1 MANQPT
7 NVSISTTTILK
18 VVLIGLAL
26 WFLATISQ
34 VLVIVFVALV
44 LAAAIDPWI
53 TRLERMGMARGWAM
67 AIIFVGAI
75 ALLSLIVI
83 LFVPLVVDQ
92 LGKFTQAFPKL
103 YERVFSL
110 YQNNQDS
117 VALETIQKG
126 LQNLNSALSDVT
138 KGIFSSVFGFFGG
151 LISVIGVL
159 VLTFYLTLE
168 EKGMKRIAIDLAPA
182 KYRPYLI
189 QLFNRIEDRLGD
201 WLRGQ
206 LILGLIIGSLTLVGL
221 LLLKVEYA
229 VVLALIA
236 GVTELIPIIGPFIGA
251 IPAVIVAFSQDP
263 ILAVFVIG
271 LYIVIQQLENN
282 LIVPRVI
289 SKATGLNP
297 VIVIVAILVGG
308 KIAGI
313 TGVILAVP
321 TMIIITTFLEDFL
334 EEKKADDLRLEPPP
348 KG

>member
-1 MANQPT
+1 MANPT
-7 NVSISTTTILK
+7 TKVDISTTTILK
-18 VVLIGLAL
+18 IVLIGLAI

-67 AIIFVGAI
+67 AIIFVGAA

-117 VALETIQKG
+117 VALDTIQKG
-126 LQNLNSALSDVT
+126 LQNLNAALSDVT

-151 LISVIGVL
+151 LVSVIGVL
-159 VLTFYLTLE
+159 VLTFYMTLE
-168 EKGMKRIAIDLAPA
+168 EKGMKRIAVDLAPA

-189 QLFNRIEDRLGD
+189 QLFNRIEDKLGD

-206 LILGLIIGSLTLVGL
+206 LILGLIIGSLTFVGL
-221 LLLKVEYA
+221 ILLKVEFA

-263 ILAVFVIG
+263 VLALFVMG

-282 LIVPRVI
+282 LIVPRVM

-308 KIAGI
+308 KLAGI

-334 EEKKADDLRLEPPP
+334 EEKKADDLRLEPTP

>member
-1 MANQPT
+1 MPSQTT
-7 NVSISTTTILK
+7 NVNISTVTIIK
-18 VVLIGLAL
+18 IVLIGLAI
-26 WFLATISQ
+26 WFLAAVSQ

-53 TRLERMGMARGWAM
+53 TRLERLGMARGWAM
-67 AIIFVGAI
+67 AIIFVGAA

-126 LQNLNSALSDVT
+126 LENLNAALSDVT

-151 LISVIGVL
+151 LVSVIGVL
-159 VLTFYLTLE
+159 VLTFYMTLE

-189 QLFNRIEDRLGD
+189 QLFNRIEDKLGD

-206 LILGLIIGSLTLVGL
+206 LILGLIIGTLTLIGL
-221 LLLKVEYA
+221 LLLKVEFA

-263 ILAVFVIG
+263 ILALFVMG
-271 LYIVIQQLENN
+271 LYVVIQQLENN
-282 LIVPRVI
+282 LIVPRVM

-308 KIAGI
+308 KLAGI

-321 TMIIITTFLEDFL
+321 TMIIIMTFLEDFL
-334 EEKKADDLRLEPPP
+334 EEKKAEDMRLEPTP

>member
-1 MANQPT
+1 MAQPST
-7 NVSISTTTILK
+7 NVNISTTTIFK
-18 VVLIGLAL
+18 VVLIGLAI

-34 VLVIVFVALV
+34 VLIIVFVALV

-67 AIIFVGAI
+67 TIIFVSAM

-103 YERVFSL
+103 YERIFSL

-117 VALETIQKG
+117 VALDTIQKG

-138 KGIFSSVFGFFGG
+138 KGVFSSVFGFFGG
-151 LISVIGVL
+151 LVSVISVL

-168 EKGMKRIAIDLAPA
+168 EKGMKRIAVDLAPA

-189 QLFNRIEDRLGD
+189 QLFNRVEDRLGD

-206 LILGLIIGSLTLVGL
+206 IILGLIIGMLTLIGL
-221 LLLKVEYA
+221 LVFKVEFA

-263 ILAVFVIG
+263 VLALIVMG

-282 LIVPRVI
+282 LIVPRVM

-297 VIVIVAILVGG
+297 VIVIVSILVGG
-308 KIAGI
+308 KVAGI

-334 EEKKADDLRLEPPP
+334 EEKKADDMRLEPTP

>member
-7 NVSISTTTILK
+7 NVNISTTTIIK
-18 VVLIGLAL
+18 IVLIGLAI
-26 WFLATISQ
+26 WFLAAISE

-53 TRLERMGMARGWAM
+53 TRLERTGMARGWAM
-67 AIIFVGAI
+67 AIIFVSAA
-75 ALLSLIVI
+75 ALISLIVI

-117 VALETIQKG
+117 VALDTIQKG
-126 LQNLNSALSDVT
+126 LQNLNAALSDVT

-151 LISVIGVL
+151 LVSVIGVL
-159 VLTFYLTLE
+159 VLTFYMTLE

-189 QLFNRIEDRLGD
+189 QLFNRIEDKLGD

-206 LILGLIIGSLTLVGL
+206 LILGLIIGSLTFVGL
-221 LLLKVEYA
+221 ILLKVEYA

-251 IPAVIVAFSQDP
+251 IPAVIVALSQDP
-263 ILAVFVIG
+263 VLALFVMG

-282 LIVPRVI
+282 LIVPRVM

-308 KIAGI
+308 KLAGI

-321 TMIIITTFLEDFL
+321 TMIIIMTFLEDFL
-334 EEKKADDLRLEPPP
+334 EEKKADDLRLETAS
-348 KG
+348 KR

>member
-1 MANQPT
+1 MATQNY
-7 NVSISTTTILK
+7 NVSISTTTIVK
-18 VVLIGLAL
+18 IVLIGLAL
-26 WFLATISQ
+26 WFLAAISQ
-34 VLVIVFVALV
+34 VLVVVFVALV

-53 TRLERMGMARGWAM
+53 TRLEHFGMPRGWAM
-67 AIIFVGAI
+67 AIIFVSAA
-75 ALLSLIVI
+75 ALLALIVI

-92 LGKFTQAFPKL
+92 LGQFTQAFPKL
-103 YERVFSL
+103 YQKVFTL

-126 LQNLNSALSDVT
+126 LENLNSALTDVT
-138 KGIFSSVFGFFGG
+138 RGIFSSVFGFFGG
-151 LISVIGVL
+151 LFSVIGVL

-168 EKGMKRIAIDLAPA
+168 EKGMKRIAVDLTPA

-206 LILGLIIGSLTLVGL
+206 LILGLIIGLLTLVGL
-221 LLLKVEYA
+221 LLLKVKFA

-263 ILAVFVIG
+263 VLSLFVMG
-271 LYIVIQQLENN
+271 LYLVIQQLENN
-282 LIVPRVI
+282 LIVPRVM

-297 VIVIVAILVGG
+297 VIVLISILVGG

-321 TMIIITTFLEDFL
+321 TIIIVTTFLEDFL
-334 EEKKADDLRLEPPP
+334 EEKKADDLRLEEEP
-348 KG
+348 KT

>member
-1 MANQPT
+1 MAQPT
-7 NVSISTTTILK
+7 TNVNISTTTIFK
-18 VVLIGLAL
+18 VVLIGLAI

-44 LAAAIDPWI
+44 FAAAIDPWI

-67 AIIFVGAI
+67 TIIFVSAM
-75 ALLSLIVI
+75 ALMSLIVI

-117 VALETIQKG
+117 VALDTIQKG

-138 KGIFSSVFGFFGG
+138 KGVFSSVFGFFGG
-151 LISVIGVL
+151 LVSVISVL

-168 EKGMKRIAIDLAPA
+168 EKGMKRIAVDLAPA

-206 LILGLIIGSLTLVGL
+206 LILGLIIGTLTLIGL
-221 LLLKVEYA
+221 LAFKVEFA

-236 GVTELIPIIGPFIGA
+236 GLTELIPIIGPFIGA

-263 ILAVFVIG
+263 VLALIVMG

-282 LIVPRVI
+282 LIVPRVM

-297 VIVIVAILVGG
+297 VIVIVSILVGG
-308 KIAGI
+308 KVAGI

-334 EEKKADDLRLEPPP
+334 EEKKADDMRLEPTP

>member
-1 MANQPT
+1 MAQSST
-7 NVSISTTTILK
+7 NVNISTTTILK
-18 VVLIGLAL
+18 VVLIGLTI

-67 AIIFVGAI
+67 TIIFVSAM
-75 ALLSLIVI
+75 ALISLIVI

-117 VALETIQKG
+117 VALDTIQKG

-138 KGIFSSVFGFFGG
+138 KGVFSSVFGFFGG
-151 LISVIGVL
+151 LVSVISVL

-168 EKGMKRIAIDLAPA
+168 EKGMKRIAVDLAPA

-206 LILGLIIGSLTLVGL
+206 LILGLIIGTLTLIGL
-221 LLLKVEYA
+221 LAFKVEFA

-236 GVTELIPIIGPFIGA
+236 GLTELIPIIGPFIGA

-263 ILAVFVIG
+263 ILALIVMG

-282 LIVPRVI
+282 LIVPRVM

-297 VIVIVAILVGG
+297 VIVIVSILVGG
-308 KIAGI
+308 KVAGI

-334 EEKKADDLRLEPPP
+334 EEKKADDMRLEPTP

>member
-1 MANQPT
+1 MAQPST
-7 NVSISTTTILK
+7 NVNISTTTIFK
-18 VVLIGLAL
+18 VVLIGLAI

-34 VLVIVFVALV
+34 VLIIVFVALV

-67 AIIFVGAI
+67 TIIFVSAM

-117 VALETIQKG
+117 VALDTIQKG

-138 KGIFSSVFGFFGG
+138 KGVFSSVFGFFGG
-151 LISVIGVL
+151 LVSVISVL

-168 EKGMKRIAIDLAPA
+168 EKGMKRIAVDLAPA

-189 QLFNRIEDRLGD
+189 QLFNRVEDRLGD

-206 LILGLIIGSLTLVGL
+206 IILGLIIGSLTLIGL
-221 LLLKVEYA
+221 LVFKVEFA

-263 ILAVFVIG
+263 ILALIVMG
-271 LYIVIQQLENN
+271 LYVVIQQLENN
-282 LIVPRVI
+282 LIVPRVM

-297 VIVIVAILVGG
+297 VIVIVSILVGG
-308 KIAGI
+308 KVAGI

-334 EEKKADDLRLEPPP
+334 EEKKADDMRLEPTP